1 MFDIDDKDLK
11 QLQENLNNVHKYALV
26 DTIRSTLNKEANDTL
41 VEYKKNIRKE
51 LILRTPKDNIVLKS
65 VGYDKTDYKEKNIDK
80 LEATVGQRAEFYG
93 KSTEQ
98 LRKQE
103 FGESLIAK
111 GKYTPKATKTTRGG
125 SYRKIVPKQNLIS
138 RTNAKKIEDVAKNP
152 VKGDVAKQF
161 RQAIAV
167 VHNTKNKDNKVINFI
182 PDGETSRHKFGIFQ
196 FHDTGTKTVK
206 NEKGKKVRK
215 IKGKAA
221 KLLYSFKDKK
231 QELRKRP
238 MLEPA
243 TNDTSKKAGEI
254 FKKEAEKRLLKEM
267 SKNLK
272 S

>member
-1 MFDIDDKDLK
+1 MFNIDDKDLK
-11 QLQENLNNVHKYALV
+11 QLEENLNNVHKYALV
-26 DTIRSTLNKEANDTL
+26 DTIRSTLNKEAHETMIQ
-41 VEYKKNIRKE
+41 YKKNVRKE
-51 LILRTPKDNIVLKS
+51 LTIRTPKDNIVLKS
-65 VGYDKTDYKEKNIDK
+65 IGYDKTNYSEKDIEK
-80 LEATVGQRAEFYG
+80 LESTVGQRSEFYG
-93 KSTEQ
+93 KDTEQ

-103 FGESLIAK
+103 FGETLVAK

-125 SYRKIVPKQNLIS
+125 SYKKIVPKQNLIS
-138 RTNAKKIEDVAKNP
+138 RTNAKKIEDIAKNP

-167 VHNTKNKDNKVINFI
+167 VHNTHETINFI

-215 IKGKAA
+215 IKGHSG
-221 KLLYSFKDKK
+221 KLLYSFKDKR
-231 QELRKRP
+231 QELHKRP

-254 FKKEAEKRLLKEM
+254 FKDEAEKRLLKEM

-272 S
+272 A

>member
-1 MFDIDDKDLK
+1 MYIVMV
-11 QLQENLNNVHKYALV
+11 N
-26 DTIRSTLNKEANDTL
+26 
-41 VEYKKNIRKE
+41 YKKEVRSE
-51 LILRTPKDNIVLKS
+51 LTIRTPKNNIVIKS
-65 VGYDKTDYKEKNIDK
+65 IGYDKSNNSEKNIEK
-80 LEATVGQRAEFYG
+80 LEAVTGQRSEFYG
-93 KSTEQ
+93 KETDQ

-103 FGESLIAK
+103 FGETLVSK

-125 SYRKIVPKQNLIS
+125 SYKKTVPKQNLIA
-138 RTNAKKIEDVAKNP
+138 RTNAKRIEEIAKHP

-167 VHNTKNKDNKVINFI
+167 VHNTHKTINFI

-196 FHDTGTKTVK
+196 FKDTGTI
-206 NEKGKKVRK
+206 KKKDGTKK
-215 IKGKAA
+215 IKGHSG

-231 QELRKRP
+231 QELHKRP

-243 TNDTSKKAGEI
+243 SKKVSEKSGEI
-254 FKKEAEKRLLKEM
+254 FKNEAEKRLIKEM